1 MNQFIEKHKDEFEN
15 ALEFL
20 KKEVSSLRIGRAS
33 PALVENIHVDAYGVK
48 TPIMQLAS
56 ITSPDARSITIQP
69 WDKSVIKHIEKGII
83 EANIGINPVNEGNI
97 IRITMPHLTQE
108 DREKIVKILQQ
119 KVEQGRIKIRLVR
132 DKVREDILKAE
143 KNKEITQDDKYDFL
157 KEIDE
162 FTKKQNDAIEQ
173 FSENKEKE
181 IMTI

>member
-1 MNQFIEKHKDEFEN
+1 MNQFIEKYKNEFEN

-33 PALVENIHVDAYGVK
+33 PALVENIHIDAYGVK

-83 EANIGINPVNEGNI
+83 EANIGMNPVNEGNI

-108 DREKIVKILQQ
+108 DREKLVKILQQ
-119 KVEQGRIKIRLVR
+119 KVEQGKIKIRLVR

-157 KEIDE
+157 KETDE

>member
-1 MNQFIEKHKDEFEN
+1 MNQFIEKYKNEFEN
-15 ALEFL
+15 AFEFL

-33 PALVENIHVDAYGVK
+33 PALVENIHIDAYGVK
-48 TPIMQLAS
+48 TPIVQLAS

-108 DREKIVKILQQ
+108 DREKLVKILLQ
-119 KVEQGRIKIRLVR
+119 KAEQSKIKIRLVR

-162 FTKKQNDAIEQ
+162 FTKKQNDTIEQ